1 MGFFKSLKGDHPDTI
16 GSDSSQTYAPPPG
29 PPPGPPPSHQRRTD
43 EQFAP
48 PPGPPP
54 SKNDYLSP
62 SGPPPNHGDFVP
74 PPGPPP
80 SHAQSSVD
88 PPPYHDWTVIEDTAL
103 LPPPPSLGY
112 TNSPAGNAS
121 LSDADRAH
129 EWCRMH
135 PLIKPHQPAPVQYN
149 SVTHGDIS
157 LVKPREYQG
166 SISKKSMGSW
176 AGSTIPGGQDA
187 CLLSALPCYFPVMD
201 SPLVTRTSK
210 IIYFEVKIKSYG
222 RGRGDDAS
230 SLALGY
236 CAVPYPTWRMPGWER
251 GSLAVHGDDGR
262 RYVNDT
268 WGGKDFTSAIHAGE
282 TVGLGMEFS
291 VPDTPPDYRNSLAN
305 TSNIKVDV
313 FFTRNGSKESGWN
326 LHEELDAE
334 KDLGVDGIDGQF
346 DLYAA
351 IGLFGSVDFEQS
363 ILALAPSL
371 TFISRTTSETGG
383 DKVGK
388 RHEDLVC
395 LPLQLHSGL
404 I

>member
-1 MGFFKSLKGDHPDTI
+1 MGFFKSLKGEHPDTV
-16 GSDSSQTYAPPPG
+16 GSDTSRTSQTYAPPPG
-29 PPPGPPPSHQRRTD
+29 PPPSHQRKTDEHFAPPSGPPPGKNNHIS
-43 EQFAP
+43 

-54 SKNDYLSP
+54 N
-62 SGPPPNHGDFVP
+62 NGDFLP

-80 SHAQSSVD
+80 SHAQPSGD

-103 LPPPPSLGY
+103 LPPPPSLGH
-112 TNSPAGNAS
+112 TTSPAGNAS

-129 EWCRMH
+129 EWCRTY
-135 PLIKPHQPAPVQYN
+135 PLIRPHQPAPAQYN
-149 SVTHGDIS
+149 SVTNGDIS

-166 SISKKSMGSW
+166 NMSRKGMGSW
-176 AGSTIPGGQDA
+176 AGSTIPGGRDA

-201 SPLVTRTSK
+201 SPLVTHTRK
-210 IIYFEVKIKSYG
+210 IIYFEVRIKSYG
-222 RGRGDDAS
+222 RSRDGDTS

-268 WGGKDFTSAIHAGE
+268 WGGKDFTGVIRAGD

-291 VPDTPPDYRNSLAN
+291 ASDTPPDYRNSLAN

-313 FFTRNGSKESGWN
+313 FFTRNGIKESGWN

-334 KDLGVDGIDGQF
+334 NDLGVDGLDGQF

-351 IGLFGSVDFEQS
+351 IGLFGSVDFEVNFNSQS
-363 ILALAPSL
+363 WLWHPA
-371 TFISRTTSETGG
+371 
-383 DKVGK
+383 
-388 RHEDLVC
+388 
-395 LPLQLHSGL
+395 
-404 I
+404 

>member
-29 PPPGPPPSHQRRTD
+29 PPPSHQRTTD
-43 EQFAP
+43 EQFGP

-54 SKNDYLSP
+54 GKNDYLPP
-62 SGPPPNHGDFVP
+62 SGPPPSHGDFLP

-80 SHAQSSVD
+80 SHAQSSGD
-88 PPPYHDWTVIEDTAL
+88 PPPYHDWMSIEDTAL
-103 LPPPPSLGY
+103 LPPPPSIGH

-129 EWCRMH
+129 EWCRAY
-135 PLIKPHQPAPVQYN
+135 PLIRPHQPAPVQYN
-149 SVTHGDIS
+149 SVANGDIS

-166 SISKKSMGSW
+166 SISRKSMGSW

-187 CLLSALPCYFPVMD
+187 CLLSALPFYFPVMD
-201 SPLVTRTSK
+201 SPLVTNTRK

-222 RGRGDDAS
+222 RGRGGDAS

-268 WGGKDFTSAIHAGE
+268 WGGKDFTGAIHAGE

-291 VPDTPPDYRNSLAN
+291 VPNTPPDYRSSLAN

-326 LHEELDAE
+326 IHEELDAE
-334 KDLGVDGIDGQF
+334 NDLGVDGLDGQF

-351 IGLFGSVDFEQS
+351 IGLFGSVDFEVNFSRQS
-363 ILALAPSL
+363 WLWQPA
-371 TFISRTTSETGG
+371 
-383 DKVGK
+383 
-388 RHEDLVC
+388 
-395 LPLQLHSGL
+395 
-404 I
+404 